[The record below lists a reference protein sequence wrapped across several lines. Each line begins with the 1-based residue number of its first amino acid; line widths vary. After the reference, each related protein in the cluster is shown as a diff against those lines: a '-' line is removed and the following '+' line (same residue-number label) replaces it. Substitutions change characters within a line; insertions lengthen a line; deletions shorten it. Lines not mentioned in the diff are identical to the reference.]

1 MATRDIKINGGT
13 IPITVHEENGL
24 HIIEI
29 DGVKWVETP
38 NQMHATV
45 LFNMLADH
53 VTEYMQYKIK

>member
-1 MATRDIKINGGT
+1 MATRDIKIKGRT
-13 IPITVHEENGL
+13 IPITVHEEDGT

-38 NQMHATV
+38 NKMHAAV

-53 VTEYMQYKIK
+53 VTEYMQYEMK

>member
-1 MATRDIKINGGT
+1 MTTRDIKINGGT

-38 NQMHATV
+38 NQMHAAV
-45 LFNMLADH
+45 LCNMLADH